1 MTADTQVEP
10 VSRPSNISIIG
21 WLFLVTGV
29 LSVIATPIFFTYREI
44 IEGSW
49 HNPAVNL
56 DAAVVFFCIMAV
68 CYIIAGYAIL
78 KGLAWG
84 RTLYVVF
91 GLIFVVL
98 SFDLYNQALLAIL
111 SGLLPYIVLVWQ
123 LTRKPS
129 NDWFAKA

>member
-29 LSVIATPIFFTYREI
+29 LSVIATPFFFTYRSM

-49 HNPAVNL
+49 HNPAVNF
-56 DAAVVFFCIMAV
+56 DAAIAFFCIMAI
-68 CYIIAGYAIL
+68 CYIVAGYAIL
-78 KGLAWG
+78 KGFSWG

-98 SFDLYNQALLAIL
+98 SFDFYNQALLAVL

-123 LTRKPS
+123 LTRKSS
-129 NDWFAKA
+129 NDWFARS